1 MNQMKI
7 LAIDIGT
14 GTQDILLFDSNQ
26 AVENSIQLVM
36 PAPTVIASHRIRAAT
51 TAGNSLVLTG
61 TNMGGGPVT
70 GAVREHIDAGFPVH
84 ATPTA
89 AITFDDD
96 LDMVL
101 AMGINIVAKDE
112 AARLPGTRVVLGDLD
127 LSMVRRALEA
137 FEVDPRWDALAVAV
151 FDHGNSPPGY
161 SDRKF
166 RFDHLRQQVIGS
178 QREVISFV
186 YLADEVPNYLT
197 RMKAVVDT
205 AGNDTPLLLMDT
217 AEAAVLGSLEDPHV
231 AAQQCKVVANLGNE
245 HTLAFHLHDST
256 ILGIFEH
263 HTHLLSQ
270 KRLEEHLQALVHGE
284 IDGDGVWSEHGH
296 GAIVVQGGE
305 NIGFLSVIGPMR
317 GILEG
322 SDLKPYFATPHGSM
336 MLAGSFGLIRGWAER
351 MPSHRD
357 EILTALRTVG
367 DGMGDAH

>member
-1 MNQMKI
+1 M
-7 LAIDIGT
+7 DIGT
-14 GTQDILLFDSNQ
+14 GTQDILLFDSSQ

-36 PAPTVIASHRIRAAT
+36 PAPTVIAAHRVRVATAA
-51 TAGNSLVLTG
+51 GSSLVLTG

-70 GAVREHIDAGFPVH
+70 GAVQEHIAAGFSVY

-89 AITFDDD
+89 AVTIDDD
-96 LDMVL
+96 LEMVRR
-101 AMGINIVAKDE
+101 MGLTIVSDEE
-112 AARLPGTRVVLGDLD
+112 AARLPGTGVTLGDLD

-166 RFDHLRQQVIGS
+166 RFDHLRQQVLGS

-186 YLADEVPNYLT
+186 YLAEEVPDYLT
-197 RMKAVVDT
+197 RMKAVADA
-205 AGNDTPLLLMDT
+205 AGEEGPLLLMDT

-245 HTLAFHLHDST
+245 HTLAFHLHDTT
-256 ILGIFEH
+256 IWGIFEH
-263 HTHLLSQ
+263 HTHLLSRE
-270 KRLEEHLQALVHGE
+270 RLEQHLQDLVHGE
-284 IDGDGVWSEHGH
+284 IDGDTVWREQGH

-305 NIGFLSVIGPMR
+305 NLGFLSVIGPMR

-336 MLAGSFGLIRGWAER
+336 MLAGCFGLIRAWAER
-351 MPSHRD
+351 MPSRRD
-357 EILTALRTVG
+357 EILSALRTVG
-367 DGMGDAH
+367 EGLGHSH